1 MSAVQYIP
9 QNNFSSNILGFRQRH
24 QALRGAE
31 FEVINGIHTLVLLSD
46 RKVKM
51 FCLLRFKTQQRFEQV
66 QEFFYRYFM
75 NQIKLVEAW

>member
-51 FCLLRFKTQQRFEQV
+51 FSVFLGL
-66 QEFFYRYFM
+66 
-75 NQIKLVEAW
+75 KLKKNLNEYKNLCIDTS